1 MSEIYDTKINPQV
14 QLIID
19 EIFNM
24 NGLTNEK
31 ISTLFSFDKKDLIHI
46 ICTQNE
52 MIKSINKIH
61 MKLNTISEIINTDE

>member
-31 ISTLFSFDKKDLIHI
+31 ISKLFSLNKNDLIHI
-46 ICTQNE
+46 ICSQNE
-52 MIKSINKIH
+52 VIKSINKIY
-61 MKLNTISEIINTDE
+61 MKLNAISEIINTDE